1 MSTVA
6 SAPVPSASILAK
18 ESFVCAASP
27 ACPLEP
33 TQIAPESLT
42 IGISAAANPP
52 ATGSSD
58 FARATRL
65 ETTMTFTR

>member
-1 MSTVA
+1 LSV
-6 SAPVPSASILAK
+6 VW
-18 ESFVCAASP
+18 
-27 ACPLEP
+27 PLEP

-42 IGISAAANPP
+42 MGISAAANPP

-65 ETTMTFTR
+65 ETTITVTGFSSGSVLQQRVWLR